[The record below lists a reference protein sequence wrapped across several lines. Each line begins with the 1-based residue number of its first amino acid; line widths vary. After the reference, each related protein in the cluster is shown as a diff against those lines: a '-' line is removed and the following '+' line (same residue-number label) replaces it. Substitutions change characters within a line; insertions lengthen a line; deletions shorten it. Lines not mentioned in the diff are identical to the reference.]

1 MPAWGELLNE
11 VQPHVDAS
19 GNMVRGISVDTLR
32 HKYMT
37 ALAAKTGRNVIA
49 YYSGWL
55 QPGREDNV
63 SINDTDMTGFMNAM
77 KGMDF
82 SKGLDLILHTPG
94 GYPTAAEAIVNYLHS
109 MFGNDIRVIV
119 PHMAMSAGTM
129 ISCAAHTIL
138 MGKHSCLGP
147 VDPQFD
153 GTPAYNIVKEF
164 YAAKQEMEE
173 NPASAHYWAVQLDKY
188 PPAFLYAA
196 LDAIELSN
204 TLVGQWLRQYMFRGE
219 SGKDLDNKIR
229 RIRNRLNSN
238 NMSHGRHFSYDF
250 CRGLGMK
257 VEALEDDPEL
267 QDLVLSVHH
276 AFTITME
283 FFPVTKMIQNHHGAC
298 YMTRQDGQE
307 E

>member
-37 ALAAKTGRNVIA
+37 ALAEKTGRNVIA

-129 ISCAAHTIL
+129 ISCSAKSVL
-138 MGKHSCLGP
+138 MGKHSALGP
-147 VDPQFD
+147 VDPQFG

-164 YAAKQEMEE
+164 TAAKEDMEN
-173 NPASAHYWAVQLDKY
+173 NPNSANYWAIQLGKY

-196 LDAIELSN
+196 QDAIELSN
-204 TLVGQWLRQYMFRGE
+204 TLVGQWLRHYMFAGE
-219 SGKDLDNKIR
+219 SGKELDNKVR
-229 RIRNRLNSN
+229 RIRNKLNSN

-250 CRGLGMK
+250 CKELGMK
-257 VEALEDDPEL
+257 VEELEADVEL

-276 AFTITME
+276 AFTITMSY
-283 FFPVTKMIQNHHGAC
+283 FPVTKMIQNQHGAC
-298 YMTRQDGQE
+298 YMTRQDAQE